1 MNTIRFIS
9 INFALFFILCSQGV
23 CQVKQESPLSFK
35 DKDLVYYDYHSKTI
49 DEDYRIYIHL
59 PPGYDTTKTAYP
71 VLYLTDGDW
80 NMTVAM
86 NCFNMLRQDY
96 TTREALLVGI
106 GYGSQ
111 ANKRNRD
118 LNPKEGGPKF
128 LAFIQDEIIPFV
140 NSKYRV
146 TNEKGLYGY
155 SFGGIFTTYVLFQK
169 PNLFNQI
176 YIGAPGNSGS
186 ELVPAA
192 RTYFSKNS
200 SLNTKVFAGVG
211 SFETDNVKNIAL
223 FKKYLDSNKNSG
235 IQIQTAITPNAG
247 HGAAL
252 AQVMQ
257 NGIKYV
263 YCVHHQSIATPAP
276 SELKKYVGTY
286 GTDDTKSKA
295 IHVFTDKGELY
306 FREGDGTALHLIPF
320 EKDGFFM
327 VENEGLSFKFTT
339 ENGRQYFVVD
349 FPAERDIRL
358 EKTK

>member
-1 MNTIRFIS
+1 MIQFITIS
-9 INFALFFILCSQGV
+9 LAFFCIICTQGV
-23 CQVKQESPLSFK
+23 CQVKQDSPLPFM
-35 DKDLVYYDYHSKTI
+35 DKDLIYYDYHSKTI
-49 DEDYRIYIHL
+49 GEDYRIYIHL

-96 TTREALLVGI
+96 ITREALLVGI

-111 ANKRNRD
+111 PNKRNRD
-118 LNPKEGGPKF
+118 LNPKDGGPKF
-128 LAFIQDEIIPFV
+128 LSFIQDEVIPFV

-146 TNEKGLYGY
+146 TKEKGLYGY
-155 SFGGIFTTYVLFQK
+155 SFGGIFTTYVLFHK
-169 PNLFNQI
+169 PNFFDQI

-186 ELVPAA
+186 ELLPEA
-192 RTYFSKNS
+192 REYFSKKN

-211 SFETDNVKNIAL
+211 SYENDNVKHIAL
-223 FKKYLDSNKNSG
+223 FKKYLDSNKKSG
-235 IQIQTAITPNAG
+235 VQIQTAITSNAG

-263 YCVHHQSIATPAP
+263 YCVQHQAIGTPSS

-286 GTDDTKSKA
+286 GVDDPKSNA
-295 IHVFTDKGELY
+295 IHVFIEKGELY
-306 FREGDGTALHLIPF
+306 FREGREGARHLIPF
-320 EKDGFFM
+320 EKDGFFV

-349 FPAERDIRL
+349 FPTGKDIRL